1 MTEIKIRDAKIDD
14 AANILKIYAYY
25 VENTAITFE
34 LTVPTLENFRL
45 RIKNTLEEKY
55 PYIVAEID
63 KKIVGYAYA
72 GHFVGREAYK
82 FSAELTIYL
91 DKNFRGQ
98 GVGRKLYEE
107 LEKILKAQ
115 GIFNLYACVGWIDEE
130 DEFLNQNSANFHQ
143 HLGFKIV
150 GKFTKCGNK
159 FNRWYDMIWLEKII
173 GEHKV

>member
-1 MTEIKIRDAKIDD
+1 MNLKIRSATVDD
-14 AANILKIYAYY
+14 AEKLLEIYSYY
-25 VENTAITFE
+25 VTDTAISFE
-34 LTVPTLENFRL
+34 WKVPTLTNFRA
-45 RIKNTLEEKY
+45 RITQTLKKF
-55 PYIVAEID
+55 PYLVAEVEN
-63 KKIVGYAYA
+63 KIVGYAYA
-72 GHFVGREAYK
+72 HEFVGRAAYQ

-107 LEKILKAQ
+107 LEKILKSQ
-115 GIFNLYACVGWIDEE
+115 GILNLYACVGWIDEE
-130 DEFLNQNSANFHQ
+130 DEFLNQNSAKFHQ